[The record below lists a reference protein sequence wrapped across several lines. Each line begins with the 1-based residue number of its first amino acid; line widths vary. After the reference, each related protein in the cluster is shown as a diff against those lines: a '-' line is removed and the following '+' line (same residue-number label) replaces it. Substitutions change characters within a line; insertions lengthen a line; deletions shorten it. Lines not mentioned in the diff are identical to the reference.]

1 MAMKKPRL
9 KAMGSWDSLLEEMHN
24 RAAPWELHNNI
35 AVRVLGESTQRTLS
49 PVSLILCGI
58 HMLP

>member
-1 MAMKKPRL
+1 
-9 KAMGSWDSLLEEMHN
+9 MGSWDSFLGEMHN
-24 RAAPWELHNNI
+24 RAAPWELPNNI